1 MHCYFPPLYLL
12 MDASPLNHIK
22 WVLCIMY
29 VFNVLTFHIKS
40 HLHMIIEDLNNS
52 QLFDIISVDI

>member
-1 MHCYFPPLYLL
+1 
-12 MDASPLNHIK
+12 
-22 WVLCIMY
+22 MY